1 MTREELWE
9 KNYAAVWQFVQQ
21 NHRGPSRHHKEE
33 FRLLNWMKYNRKIL
47 NQKQMEPGRKE
58 KFQKLQELIHSF
70 HRVNQYM

>member
-1 MTREELWE
+1 MIREELWE

-47 NQKQMEPGRKE
+47 NQKQMESGRKE